1 MFLFKIALSRLIS
14 KLSLVSRTNL
24 LFLFAKMI
32 TYSKDEILLQIKR
45 WSGIALSLVF
55 FNCFFLTIVRF
66 LIVSLYSNIVLLP
79 EVVLEGARGARALPI
94 FCNQLFFCSHIKEPQ
109 TILLEVELIINNASL
124 TYVYPNTIETCLTPN
139 HLLFGR
145 QLLFSPNATSIVVR
159 NLAIL

>member
-94 FCNQLFFCSHIKEPQ
+94 FCNHLFFCSHIKEPQ